1 MRYQLVLFVLALPI
15 MEGHQLDGIGRD
27 LGDGRQRDAGVFTCL
42 DLSNWRPWGRRLGYE
57 AVTGCSCQ
65 GYAWGGSWTPNF
77 PLRKGYGAARAMIM
91 LDWPTFADRR
101 PGIDPDYAA

>member
-1 MRYQLVLFVLALPI
+1 MGSV
-15 MEGHQLDGIGRD
+15 GISGTAD
-27 LGDGRQRDAGVFTCL
+27 SVMLESSPAWTCRTG
-42 DLSNWRPWGRRLGYE
+42 RPWGRRLGYE